1 MLCSQDTS
9 PHNRGNLAEE
19 DKGKGSQI
27 KYLQEQPHRTQRQS
41 LYGESHLF
49 RTLYYYQYDKDKKPQ
64 VLQESEN
71 KAIQKWT
78 NERQEQQ
85 DQYISSAS

>member
-9 PHNRGNLAEE
+9 PHNRGNLAAK
-19 DKGKGSQI
+19 DKGKGPQI

-49 RTLYYYQYDKDKKPQ
+49 RTLYYYQYDKDKKLQ